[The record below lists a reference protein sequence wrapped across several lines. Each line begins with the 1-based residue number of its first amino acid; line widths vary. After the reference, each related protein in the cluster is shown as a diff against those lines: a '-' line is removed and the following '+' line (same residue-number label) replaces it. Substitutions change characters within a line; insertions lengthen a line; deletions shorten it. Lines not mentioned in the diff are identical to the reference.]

1 MGGGIMR
8 RVLIVIMVVVLLPLA
23 GVIFAS
29 DIHEIYTAIA
39 AMSEKNTPP
48 VYKVRVQNESFAE
61 ALADLPKEIRTGN
74 EDPAVMVYFAKGE
87 GVRIII
93 ENIRSEYASLFS
105 MYEDYLKFS
114 GISNVQNPS
123 ELKEI
128 IDKGKVQL
136 FSEDKGTVI
145 LKAWDPDKEEKD
157 DNYALFT
164 LNKKNWVI
172 VKAVYYLDGTPY
184 VQAENRYKSY
194 GNYYLPYEIVLQN
207 LSENS
212 SEIFRFTE
220 YRFK

>member
-23 GVIFAS
+23 GVIFGS